1 MTQTTV
7 TLNND
12 VEMPLEGLGVFRVE
26 DQAVAAQSV
35 QAAIRAGYRLIDTAA
50 IYQNEQGVGEGIKAA
65 CKETGLKREDL
76 FITSKVWNADQ
87 GYASTLKAYQD
98 SLDRLGLDYLDLY
111 LIHWPVEGRY
121 KETWRAMEHLY
132 KEGKVRAIGVSNFQI
147 HHLEDLL
154 DGAEVVPVVN
164 QVERHPRLTQ
174 QPLKDFSEAH
184 GIRLEAW
191 APLMVGE
198 LLQDKTIGAIA
209 EKYGKSA
216 AQVILRWHIQG
227 GVIAIPKSV
236 NEDRIKEN
244 FAIFDFELTEADMAA
259 INALNQDHR
268 TGADPD
274 NFDF

>member
-1 MTQTTV
+1 
-7 TLNND
+7 
-12 VEMPLEGLGVFRVE
+12 MPTIGLGVFRVE
-26 DQAVAAQSV
+26 DQEVAASSV
-35 QAAIRAGYRLIDTAA
+35 QAAIRSDYRLIDTAA
-50 IYQNEQGVGEGIKAA
+50 IYQNETGVGRGIKAA
-65 CKETGLKREDL
+65 LEETGVAREDL

-87 GYASTLKAYQD
+87 GYDATLKAYQE
-98 SLDRLGLDYLDLY
+98 SLDKLGLDYLDLY
-111 LIHWPVEGRY
+111 LIHWPVAGKY
-121 KETWRAMEHLY
+121 KDTWRAMEHLY
-132 KEGKVRAIGVSNFQI
+132 REGKVRAIGVSNFQI

-154 DGAEVVPVVN
+154 NEAEVIPVVN

-174 QPLKDFSEAH
+174 EPLRAYCEQH

-198 LLQDKTIGAIA
+198 LLQNATIRMIA

-216 AQVILRWHIQG
+216 AQIILRWHVQG

-236 NEDRIKEN
+236 NEDRIQEN
-244 FAIFDFELTEADMAA
+244 GQIVDFELTTEDMAA

-268 TGADPD
+268 TGPDPD

>member
-7 TLNND
+7 VLNND
-12 VEMPLEGLGVFRVE
+12 VSMPIMGLGVFRVN
-26 DQAVAAQSV
+26 DQQVAAESV
-35 QAAIRAGYRLIDTAA
+35 QTAIRSGYRLIDTAA
-50 IYQNEQGVGEGIKAA
+50 IYQNEAGVGQGIKAA
-65 CKETGLKREDL
+65 LKETGLSREDL

-87 GYASTLKAYQD
+87 GYDSTLKAYQA
-98 SLDRLGLDYLDLY
+98 SLDKLGLDYLDLY
-111 LIHWPVEGRY
+111 LIHWPVAGKY
-121 KETWRAMEHLY
+121 KDTWRAMEQLY

-154 DGAEVVPVVN
+154 SDAEVIPVVN

-174 QPLKDFSEAH
+174 ESLKDYCEQH

-198 LLQDKTIGAIA
+198 LLQNKMIQAIA
-209 EKYGKSA
+209 GKYDKSA
-216 AQVILRWHIQG
+216 AQVILRWHVQG

-236 NEDRIKEN
+236 NEGRIKEN
-244 FAIFDFELTEADMAA
+244 GRIFDFELSAEDMAD
-259 INALNQDHR
+259 INALNKDHR

>member
-1 MTQTTV
+1 MTQKTV
-7 TLNND
+7 VLNND
-12 VEMPLEGLGVFRVE
+12 VAMPIMGLGVFRVN
-26 DQAVAAQSV
+26 DQQVAAESV
-35 QAAIRAGYRLIDTAA
+35 QTAIRSGYRLIDTAA
-50 IYQNEQGVGEGIKAA
+50 IYQNEAGVGKGIKAA
-65 CKETGLKREDL
+65 LKETGLTREDL

-87 GYASTLKAYQD
+87 GYDSTLKAYQE
-98 SLDRLGLDYLDLY
+98 SLDKLGLDYLDLY
-111 LIHWPVEGRY
+111 LIHWPVAGKY
-121 KETWRAMEHLY
+121 KDTWRAMEHLY

-154 DGAEVVPVVN
+154 KDADIVPVVN
-164 QVERHPRLTQ
+164 QVERHPRLSQ
-174 QPLKDFSEAH
+174 LPLKDYCEKH

-198 LLQDKTIGAIA
+198 LLQDETIQAIA
-209 EKYGKSA
+209 GKYGKSA

-236 NEDRIKEN
+236 NASRIKEN
-244 FAIFDFELTEADMAA
+244 GQLFDFELTAEDMAA
-259 INALNQDHR
+259 INALNTDHR

>member
-1 MTQTTV
+1 MTQKTV
-7 TLNND
+7 VLNND
-12 VEMPLEGLGVFRVE
+12 VSMPIMGLGVFRVN
-26 DQAVAAQSV
+26 DQQVAAESV
-35 QAAIRAGYRLIDTAA
+35 QTAIHSGYRLIDTAA
-50 IYQNEQGVGEGIKAA
+50 IYQNEAGVGKGIKAA
-65 CKETGLKREDL
+65 LKETGLTREDL

-87 GYASTLKAYQD
+87 GYDSTLKAYQE
-98 SLDRLGLDYLDLY
+98 SLDKLGLDYLDLY
-111 LIHWPVEGRY
+111 LIHWPVAGKY
-121 KETWRAMEHLY
+121 KDTWRAMEHLY

-154 DGAEVVPVVN
+154 KDADIVPVVN
-164 QVERHPRLTQ
+164 QVERHPRLSQ
-174 QPLKDFSEAH
+174 LPLKDYCEKH

-198 LLQDKTIGAIA
+198 LLQDETIQAIA
-209 EKYGKSA
+209 GKYGKSA

-236 NEDRIKEN
+236 NASRIKEN
-244 FAIFDFELTEADMAA
+244 GQLFDFELTAEDMAA
-259 INALNQDHR
+259 INALNTDHR